1 MAESLNDSLQM
12 ADIEDIRAAAVGE
25 LEKMGDD
32 EENKD
37 IIIESLVYLKN
48 KMQEYTQK
56 QQISMQE
63 DSESQV
69 RESQ

>member
-1 MAESLNDSLQM
+1 MLLSQMSESLNESLQM
-12 ADIEDIRAAAVGE
+12 ADIEDLRAAAVAE

-48 KMQEYTQK
+48 KMQEY
-56 QQISMQE
+56 
-63 DSESQV
+63 V
-69 RESQ
+69 

>member
-1 MAESLNDSLQM
+1 MSESLNESLQM
-12 ADIEDIRAAAVGE
+12 ADIEDLRAAAVAE

-48 KMQEYTQK
+48 KMQEY
-56 QQISMQE
+56 
-63 DSESQV
+63 V
-69 RESQ
+69 